1 MKNSKLFWL
10 LGLVL
15 VLGMFLAACGGEDN
29 ADEGTDT
36 PADTETETPAEGE
49 GESEGTETAGEPDAE
64 QVLNLVESA
73 DIPTMDSALAE
84 DAVAFNIMNNVN
96 EGLFRLNEE
105 NVAIPAIAEG
115 EPEISEDGLTYTF
128 KLRDANWS
136 DGTPVTANDFVFS
149 WQRALDPA
157 VGSPYGPYM
166 MAGTIAGATEVSEG
180 ADPSTLGVVAEDD
193 KTLVVTLER
202 PTPYFM
208 SLMAFG
214 TFYPQNEEFVTAQG
228 ADYAQTS
235 DNLLYNGPFVLSNW
249 DITQGGGWTM
259 EKNPEYWDA
268 ETVTLET
275 INVNV
280 VKETATAINSY
291 DTGEIDRAGLSAEY
305 ALQRGQDPDVVKEL
319 EPTLFYLKFNQER
332 NGEETP
338 LANVNIRKALSMA
351 FNKQDLVDVV
361 LANGSLPANYLVP
374 TEFAFTENGEDF
386 REVNGDLT
394 EFNAEQAKEFWATGL
409 EEIGETEVTLE
420 LLGGDSELA
429 GKMDAYLK
437 DQMETNLEGLT
448 VNLKAVPFAVRLEL
462 DESQD
467 YDIQNSGWGPDYQ
480 DPMTFLDLFV
490 TGSAQNGMSYSSEEY
505 DGLIDSAKG
514 ELATDAAGRWQ
525 AMADAERLLIE
536 EDAVIAPIYQRG
548 LMSLQKPY
556 VQNIISHPFGGD
568 YSYKWAYISGKE

>member
-15 VLGMFLAACGGEDN
+15 VLSIFLAACGGGDDTTDGTETPEDT
-29 ADEGTDT
+29 DTDT
-36 PADTETETPAEGE
+36 PAEGDE
-49 GESEGTETAGEPDAE
+49 GASGEPDAE
-64 QVLNLVESA
+64 QVLNLVEGA
-73 DIPTMDSALAE
+73 EVPGMDSATAE
-84 DAVAFNIMNNVN
+84 DSVAFNILNNVN

-105 NVAIPAIAEG
+105 NIATPALAES

-128 KLRDANWS
+128 TLRDANWS
-136 DGTPVTANDFVFS
+136 DGTPVTANDFVFA
-149 WQRALDPA
+149 WQRALDPE

-166 MAGTIAGATEVSEG
+166 MAGTIKGATEVSEG
-180 ADPSTLGVVAEDD
+180 ADPSELGIEATDD

-214 TFYPQNEEFVTAQG
+214 TFYPQNEAFVTDKG
-228 ADYAQTS
+228 DDYASNS
-235 DNLLYNGPFVLSNW
+235 DNLLYNGPFMLTNW
-249 DITQGGGWTM
+249 DGTGLTWTM

-268 ETVTLET
+268 ETVQLET
-275 INVNV
+275 INVDV
-280 VKETATAINSY
+280 VKETSTALNLYQS
-291 DTGEIDRAGLSAEY
+291 GEKDRAGLSGEFAMQY
-305 ALQRGQDPDVVKEL
+305 ADDPEVVKEL

-338 LANVNIRKALSMA
+338 LANENIRKAISMA

-374 TEFAFTENGEDF
+374 TEFTFNEEGEDF
-386 REVNGDLT
+386 RDINGDLT
-394 EFNAEQAKEFWATGL
+394 GFDAEKAQEFWATGL

-437 DQMETNLEGLT
+437 EQMETNLEGLT
-448 VNLKAVPFAVRLEL
+448 VNLKAVPFGVRLEL
-462 DESQD
+462 DEAQD
-467 YDIQNSGWGPDYQ
+467 YDMQNSGWGPDYQ
-480 DPMTFLDLFV
+480 DPMTFIDLFV
-490 TGSAQNGMSYSSEEY
+490 TGASHNLMSYSNEEF
-505 DGLIDSAKG
+505 DALVEQAKG
-514 ELATDAAGRWQ
+514 ELAQDPAARWEAMAEAERILIEDDAA
-525 AMADAERLLIE
+525 
-536 EDAVIAPIYQRG
+536 IAPIYQRAT
-548 LMSLQKPY
+548 MALQKPY

-568 YSYKWAYISGKE
+568 YSYKWAFISGKE